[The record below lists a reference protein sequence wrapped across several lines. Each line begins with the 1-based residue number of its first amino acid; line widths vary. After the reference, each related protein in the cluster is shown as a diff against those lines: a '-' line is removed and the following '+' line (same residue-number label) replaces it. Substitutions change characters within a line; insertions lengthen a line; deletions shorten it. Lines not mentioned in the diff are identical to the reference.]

1 VAKVQGL
8 ERLITETASL
18 LARVARRT
26 GVRECDVDDV
36 VQRAYLTFSRR
47 VDCVH
52 DGKEH
57 AFLVKVTQ
65 REAGHQRRGYRRSR
79 ELGEDEQPEH
89 ASPLARPDVLARRK
103 EARARVAAILES
115 MDEPL
120 RTVLVAFEL
129 EQRSLSEIAA
139 ALGIPVGTV
148 KSRLSRARSAFAEEA
163 LQRFSRS
170 SVLSDEE
177 G

>member
-1 VAKVQGL
+1 MQSLG
-8 ERLITETASL
+8 RLITETCGL

-36 VQRAYLTFSRR
+36 VQRAYVTFARR
-47 VDCVH
+47 AGCVLA
-52 DGKEH
+52 GKEH
-57 AFLVKVTQ
+57 AFLVKVTR
-65 REAGHQRRGYRRSR
+65 REAGHQRRGYRRRR
-79 ELGEDEQPEH
+79 ELAEDEHPQP

-103 EARARVAAILES
+103 EARARVFAILET

-120 RTVLVAFEL
+120 RAVLVAYEL
-129 EQRSLSEIAA
+129 EQRTLGEIAA

-148 KSRLSRARSAFAEEA
+148 KSRLSRARCAFAEEA

-170 SVLSDEE
+170 SVLCEE
-177 G
+177 ES